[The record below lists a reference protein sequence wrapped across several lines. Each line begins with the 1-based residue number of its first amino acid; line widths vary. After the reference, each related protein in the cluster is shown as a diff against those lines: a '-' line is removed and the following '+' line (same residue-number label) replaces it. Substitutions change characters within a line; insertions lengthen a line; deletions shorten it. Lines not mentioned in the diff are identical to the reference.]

1 MAGPSQ
7 SRRSVLSRVRYL
19 GSAHDGTAHFWAQR
33 LTAVALIP
41 LTIWFVVSIVM
52 LAGAPHEEVAAWLA
66 RPVPAIL
73 MVLLVVAT
81 FHHAQ
86 LGLQVVIEDYVHQ
99 QGLRVAGLVL
109 VKLGAVALG
118 FAAVFA
124 VLKIAF
130 GG

>member
-1 MAGPSQ
+1 MAKPAQ
-7 SRRSVLSRVRYL
+7 SRRSTLARVRYL
-19 GSAHDGTAHFWAQR
+19 GSAHDGTHHFWVQR
-33 LTAVALIP
+33 LTAIALIP
-41 LTIWFVVSIVM
+41 LTIWFVVSVVM
-52 LAGAPHEEVAAWLA
+52 MAGAPYEQVADWLA
-66 RPVPAIL
+66 QPVPAIL
-73 MVLLVVAT
+73 MVLLVAAT

-99 QGLRVAGLVL
+99 PAVRLASVVL
-109 VKLGAVALG
+109 VKLGAAALG

>member
-1 MAGPSQ
+1 MAGPTP
-7 SRRSVLSRVRYL
+7 SRRSALSRVRYL
-19 GSAHDGTAHFWAQR
+19 GSARDGTAHFWAQR

-41 LTIWFVVSIVM
+41 LTIWFVISIVT
-52 LAGAPHEEVAAWLA
+52 LVGAPYEDVAAWLA

-86 LGLQVVIEDYVHQ
+86 LGLQVVIEDYIHQ
-99 QGLRVAGLVL
+99 QGLRVASLVL
-109 VKLGAVALG
+109 VKLGAAALG

>member
-1 MAGPSQ
+1 MADSS
-7 SRRSVLSRVRYL
+7 SRRSTLSRVRHL
-19 GSAHDGTAHFWAQR
+19 GSAHDGTHHFWVQR

-41 LTIWFVVSIVM
+41 LTVWFVVSIVM
-52 LAGAPHEEVAAWLA
+52 LAGAPYEEVAAWLA

-99 QGLRVAGLVL
+99 PALRLTSLIL
-109 VKLGAVALG
+109 VKLGAAALG

-124 VLKIAF
+124 VLKLAF

>member
-1 MAGPSQ
+1 MANPVQ
-7 SRRSVLSRVRYL
+7 SRRSTLSRVRHL
-19 GSAHDGTAHFWAQR
+19 GSAHDGTHHFWVQR
-33 LTAVALIP
+33 LTAIALVP
-41 LTIWFVVSIVM
+41 LVIWFVVSIVM
-52 LAGAPHEEVAAWLA
+52 MAGAPYEQVADWLA
-66 RPVPAIL
+66 QPVPAIL
-73 MVLLVVAT
+73 MILLVVTT

-99 QGLRVAGLVL
+99 PAVRLASLVL
-109 VKLGAVALG
+109 VKLGAAALG

>member
-1 MAGPSQ
+1 MADPSH

-52 LAGAPHEEVAAWLA
+52 LAGAPYEEVAAWLA
-66 RPVPAIL
+66 RPMPAIL
-73 MVLLVVAT
+73 MILLVVAT

-86 LGLQVVIEDYVHQ
+86 LVRH
-99 QGLRVAGLVL
+99 VAIR
-109 VKLGAVALG
+109 KHP
-118 FAAVFA
+118 
-124 VLKIAF
+124 
-130 GG
+130 

>member
-1 MAGPSQ
+1 MASPPR
-7 SRRSVLSRVRYL
+7 SRRSPLSRVRHL
-19 GSAHDGTAHFWAQR
+19 GSAHDGTAHWWAQR
-33 LTAVALIP
+33 LTAVALVP
-41 LTIWFVVSIVM
+41 LAIWFIASIVM
-52 LAGAPHEEVAAWLA
+52 LAGAPHEEVVAWLA

-73 MVLLVVAT
+73 MLLLIVAT

-86 LGLQVVIEDYVHQ
+86 LGLQVVIEDYIHQ
-99 QGLRVAGLVL
+99 PALRVTSVIL

>member
-1 MAGPSQ
+1 MAGPTP
-7 SRRSVLSRVRYL
+7 SRRSALSRVRYL

-41 LTIWFVVSIVM
+41 LTIWFVISIVT
-52 LAGAPHEEVAAWLA
+52 LVGAPYEDVAAWLA

-86 LGLQVVIEDYVHQ
+86 LGLQVVIEDYIHQ
-99 QGLRVAGLVL
+99 QGLRVASLVL
-109 VKLGAVALG
+109 VKLGAAALG

>member
-1 MAGPSQ
+1 MADSS
-7 SRRSVLSRVRYL
+7 SRRSTLSRVRHL
-19 GSAHDGTAHFWAQR
+19 GSAHDGTHHFWVQR

-41 LTIWFVVSIVM
+41 LTVWFVVSVIM
-52 LAGAPHEEVAAWLA
+52 LAGASHEEVAAWLA

-99 QGLRVAGLVL
+99 PALRLASLIL
-109 VKLGAVALG
+109 VKLGAAALG

-124 VLKIAF
+124 VLKLAF